1 MCPITRVGWSG
12 WIALRFFPIL
22 ALWQTLLWSRLLV
35 LAISSV
41 ARPEARLPLV
51 RRYALLPCQSET
63 SHKSARLVSAC
74 CVRRMLGVLGFGLHG
89 MLGSRSSLGA
99 VTPKPNRKQAKQYQG
114 NGGNKELIAAVMTWG
129 HLRILDAPMG
139 CTSCRS
145 TSTKG
150 FLGCLDQ
157 LLHYI

>member
-74 CVRRMLGVLGFGLHG
+74 CVRRMLGVLGFGLHRDAWEQEQ
-89 MLGSRSSLGA
+89 SRCGY
-99 VTPKPNRKQAKQYQG
+99 PK
-114 NGGNKELIAAVMTWG
+114 
-129 HLRILDAPMG
+129 
-139 CTSCRS
+139 
-145 TSTKG
+145 TKPKAG
-150 FLGCLDQ
+150 KAISGQ
-157 LLHYI
+157 RWQ